1 MNVNV
6 KVENI
11 EKNVVQ
17 LEIEVDATKFE
28 QGMQKSFQKNVKR
41 FNIPG
46 FRKGKAPRN
55 VVERYYGAEILYEDA
70 INFVCPE
77 AYDEAVE
84 QNNIHPVDRPEID
97 IKQIGEGQNLIFTAK
112 VTVKPEVELGEYK
125 GVEVSKVDV
134 TVTDEDVEQELKKA
148 IEKNARLITIDD
160 RGIQT
165 DDIAVID
172 FEGFIDGTPFEGG
185 KASDHELTIGSGQ
198 FIAGFEEQLIGA
210 KTGDDVEVN
219 VTFPE
224 DYGNKDLAGKPAVFK
239 VKVKE
244 IKLKELPVADD
255 EFAKDVSEFDTLAEY
270 KESLRKKL
278 VEDAEHKAK
287 HQTENNVISK
297 AVENA
302 TVDIP
307 HVMIE
312 KHVDNL
318 IYDFDMRLRY
328 QGLDLNKYLEIMGM
342 DTDAFRKQFEDRA
355 ENEVKSQLV
364 LEKVGDV
371 EKLDANEEEINE
383 EIKKLAENYKQNEED
398 FKKHLRSED
407 IEYIKGT
414 IINRKTVDLLVQNA
428 KVV

>member
-17 LEIEVDATKFE
+17 LEIEVDAAKFE

-46 FRKGKAPRN
+46 FRKGKAPRK
-55 VVERYYGAEILYEDA
+55 VVERYYGEQILYEDA

-125 GVEVSKVDV
+125 GIEVSKVDT

-148 IEKNARLITIDD
+148 LEKNARMITIDD
-160 RGIQT
+160 RGVQT
-165 DDIAVID
+165 GDIVVID
-172 FEGFIDGTPFEGG
+172 FEGFIDGVAFEGG
-185 KASDHELTIGSGQ
+185 KASDYELTIGSGQ
-198 FIAGFEEQLIGA
+198 FIAGFEEQLVGA

-224 DYGNKDLAGKPAVFK
+224 DYGNKDVAGKPAVFK

-244 IKLKELPVADD
+244 IRLKELPAADD

-278 VEDAEHKAK
+278 VEAAEHRAK
-287 HQTENNVISK
+287 HQTEDNVIGK
-297 AVENA
+297 VVENA

-307 HVMIE
+307 RVMID
-312 KHVDNL
+312 KHIDNL
-318 IYDFDMRLRY
+318 LYDFDLRLRY
-328 QGLDLNKYLEIMGM
+328 QGLDLKKYLEMMGM
-342 DTDAFRKQFEDRA
+342 DTDTFRGQFESRA
-355 ENEVKSQLV
+355 EKEVKSQLV
-364 LEKVGDV
+364 LEKVGIV
-371 EKLDANEEEINE
+371 EKLDASEEEIND
-383 EIKKLAENYKQNEED
+383 EIKKLAENYKQNEEE
-398 FKKHLRSED
+398 FKKHLSPED

-414 IINRKTVDLLVQNA
+414 IINRKTVDFLVQNA